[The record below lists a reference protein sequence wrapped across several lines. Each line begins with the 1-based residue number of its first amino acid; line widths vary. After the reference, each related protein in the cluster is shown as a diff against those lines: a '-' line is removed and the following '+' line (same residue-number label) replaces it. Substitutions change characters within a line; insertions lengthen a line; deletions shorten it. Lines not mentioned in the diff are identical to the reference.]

1 MKSVGIIVE
10 YNPFH
15 NGHAYHA
22 KMARELTDAQVV
34 IAVMSGNFLQ
44 RGEPAIVD
52 KWLRAEAALH
62 NGVDLVVELPVP
74 WSLQAADYFAK
85 GGVMLLQAL
94 NCENLCFGTEGSA
107 DFDYQAF
114 GRFAWEEQDRVD
126 TAFQKITDQKMT
138 YPQKMNQVYGELF
151 PSLQLSGETPNH
163 ILGLTYA
170 KENASYAHPMKLW
183 PIQRQGAAYHDNELS
198 QGFASATGIRQ
209 ALQEGKPVS
218 DWVPQETAVA
228 LGKQQVTWEV
238 LWPLLR
244 YRLLASR
251 KSDLQNIYQMVEGLE
266 SRLLTAAQKEVDFQ
280 GFLSQVKSKRYTW
293 TRIQRL
299 LCYTLLNITKEEMQK
314 AWSEPGL
321 RVLGYTPQGK
331 AYLHQQKKTLGLS
344 LLSKIGQG
352 TTMEQVLTKR
362 SDQLYRLGDERVP
375 EQNTGRFPQF
385 VEFP

>member
-22 KMARELTDAQVV
+22 KMARKLTGAEVV

-62 NGVDLVVELPVP
+62 NGVDLVIELPVA

-85 GGVMLLQAL
+85 GGVKLLQAL
-94 NCENLCFGTEGSA
+94 NCENLCFGTEDA
-107 DFDYQAF
+107 TAFDYQGF
-114 GRFAWEEQDRVD
+114 GRFAWEEQEQVD
-126 TAFQKITDQKMT
+126 AAFQQITDQKMT
-138 YPQKMNQVYGELF
+138 YPQKMNQVYQALF

-170 KENASYAHPMKLW
+170 KENASYEHPMKLW
-183 PIQRQGAAYHDNELS
+183 PLQRQGAAYHNQELT
-198 QGFASATGIRQ
+198 QEFASATGIRR
-209 ALQEGKPVS
+209 ALQQGQEVN
-218 DWVPQETAVA
+218 DWVPKETAVA
-228 LGKQQVTWEV
+228 LRQQQVIWEA
-238 LWPLLR
+238 LWPFLR

-251 KSDLQNIYQMVEGLE
+251 KSDLQGIYQMVEGLE
-266 SRLLTAAQKEVDFQ
+266 SRLRTAAQTTSDFQ
-280 GFLSQVKSKRYTW
+280 DFLAQVKSKRYTW

-299 LCYTLLNITKEEMQK
+299 LCYTLLNITEDEMQG
-314 AWSEPGL
+314 AWASPSL
-321 RVLGYTPQGK
+321 RVLGYTKQGK
-331 AYLHQQKKTLGLS
+331 AYLHQHKKSLGLP
-344 LLSKIGQG
+344 LVSKIGQE
-352 TTMEQVLTKR
+352 TSMEQVLTKR
-362 SDQLYRLGDERVP
+362 SDQLYRLGDVRVP
-375 EQNTGRFPQF
+375 EQNIGRFPQF